1 MSQCHD
7 SYDTDFVTEQA
18 TGAVGGELAGGSV
31 RQQALYR
38 HLTAHA
44 IREEELLAGCQQA
57 VDESSSGAFRYL
69 AAMILE
75 DEERHHRLFAELTRT
90 IQSVADDRKDVA
102 VPRLG
107 QWGFERSHIVK
118 MTQALLDCE
127 RADAHELQDLA
138 IELDAVEDRT
148 MWQLLVRLMQADT
161 AKHIEILEF
170 VNGHAAASEARGSA
184 PSLCMSA
191 VAAAERL

>member
-7 SYDTDFVTEQA
+7 FYDPEMA
-18 TGAVGGELAGGSV
+18 TGAIGAELAGGSV
-31 RQQALYR
+31 RQQLLYR

-44 IREEELLAGCQQA
+44 IREEELVAGCQQA

-75 DEERHHRLFAELTRT
+75 DEQRHHRLFAELART
-90 IQSVADDRKDVA
+90 VQSVADDRKEVA

-107 QWGFERSHIVK
+107 QWGFDRSHIVA
-118 MTQALLDCE
+118 MTEALLDCE
-127 RADAHELQDLA
+127 RADAHELQQLA
-138 IELDAVEDRT
+138 IELDVAEDRT

-170 VNGHAAASEARGSA
+170 VNGHAAASEAGGSA
-184 PSLCMSA
+184 PAVCLSA